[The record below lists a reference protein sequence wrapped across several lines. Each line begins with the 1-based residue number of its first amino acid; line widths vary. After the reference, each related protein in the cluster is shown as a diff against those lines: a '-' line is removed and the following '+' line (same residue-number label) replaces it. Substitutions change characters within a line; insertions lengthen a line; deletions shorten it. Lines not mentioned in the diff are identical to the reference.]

1 MAYKKKGKVAIEI
14 SIIYHWSI
22 GAFFLGNFVVTVLS
36 SVEHAV
42 TEACDL
48 KNNSCLQYNR
58 SPRETI
64 DRGALS
70 SGLYT
75 YGTLLS
81 TKFFADVFNVIMFR
95 GIRMWRIYSWLP
107 DFPEILHAGLQPILN
122 RKCPCYN

>member
-1 MAYKKKGKVAIEI
+1 M
-14 SIIYHWSI
+14 
-22 GAFFLGNFVVTVLS
+22 VTVLS
-36 SVEHAV
+36 SVEHVHAV

-58 SPRETI
+58 SPHETI

-81 TKFFADVFNVIMFR
+81 TKFFGDVFNVIMFR
-95 GIRMWRIYSWLP
+95 RIRMWRIYS
-107 DFPEILHAGLQPILN
+107 
-122 RKCPCYN
+122 

>member
-1 MAYKKKGKVAIEI
+1 MAYNFL
-14 SIIYHWSI
+14 SINYLSLINRSI
-22 GAFFLGNFVVTVLS
+22 FYGNFVVTVLS

-48 KNNSCLQYNR
+48 KNNSCLQHDR
-58 SPRETI
+58 SPHETI

-81 TKFFADVFNVIMFR
+81 KTFFADVFNVIMFR
-95 GIRMWRIYSWLP
+95 GIRTWRIYS
-107 DFPEILHAGLQPILN
+107 
-122 RKCPCYN
+122 

>member
-1 MAYKKKGKVAIEI
+1 MAYNFL
-14 SIIYHWSI
+14 SINYLSLINRSI
-22 GAFFLGNFVVTVLS
+22 FYGNFVVTVLS

-48 KNNSCLQYNR
+48 KNNSCLQHDR
-58 SPRETI
+58 SPHETI

-81 TKFFADVFNVIMFR
+81 TKFLLMCLTLSCSEGLGCGEF
-95 GIRMWRIYSWLP
+95 
-107 DFPEILHAGLQPILN
+107 ILDCLIFL
-122 RKCPCYN
+122 RSSM